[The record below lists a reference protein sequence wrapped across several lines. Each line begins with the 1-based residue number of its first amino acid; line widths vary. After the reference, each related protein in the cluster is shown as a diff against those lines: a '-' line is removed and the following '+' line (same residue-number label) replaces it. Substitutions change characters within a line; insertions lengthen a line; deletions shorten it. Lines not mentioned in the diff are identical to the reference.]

1 MRSVSPPSRGRLFVV
16 SGPSGAGK
24 GTIIRAALER
34 RPDILFSISA
44 TTRGP
49 RPGERDGVDYH
60 FISEA
65 RFRAMIEAGEFLEWA
80 EVYGALYGT
89 PRAPVEEALEQ
100 GQDVLLE
107 LDIQGAIAVKDAI
120 PEAVLVFVEP
130 PSMEAL
136 ADRLRARGTEDAD
149 ALARRIE
156 AAYEE
161 VKTGRRYDH
170 IIVNDQVE
178 KAVGE
183 FLRILEG
190 HDIEGRTDK

>member
-1 MRSVSPPSRGRLFVV
+1 MARLFVV

-34 RPDILFSISA
+34 GPDILFSISA
-44 TTRGP
+44 TTRNP
-49 RPGERDGVDYH
+49 RHGERDGADYH

-65 RFRAMIEAGEFLEWA
+65 RFLAMIESGEFLEWA
-80 EVYGALYGT
+80 QVYGALYGT
-89 PRAPVEEALEQ
+89 PRAPVQEALE
-100 GQDVLLE
+100 GGRDVLLE
-107 LDIQGAIAVKDAI
+107 LDIQGAIAVKDEI

-149 ALARRIE
+149 AMARRIE

-178 KAVGE
+178 KAVEE

-190 HDIEGRTDK
+190 HDEEGRNR

>member
-1 MRSVSPPSRGRLFVV
+1 LRSVSPPSRGRLFVV

-60 FISEA
+60 FIPEA

-100 GQDVLLE
+100 GRDVLLE

-120 PEAVLVFVEP
+120 PEALLVFVEP

>member
-1 MRSVSPPSRGRLFVV
+1 MTRARLYVV

-24 GTIIRAALER
+24 GTIIRAALGR
-34 RPDILFSISA
+34 RSDILFSISA
-44 TTRGP
+44 TTRDP
-49 RPGERDGVDYH
+49 RRGERDGVDYH

-65 RFRAMIEAGEFLEWA
+65 RFRDMIEAGEFLEWA

-100 GQDVLLE
+100 GRDVLLE

-149 ALARRIE
+149 ALARRIK

-161 VKTGRRYDH
+161 VKIGRRYDH
-170 IIVNDQVE
+170 IVVNDQVE
-178 KAVGE
+178 TAVEE
-183 FLRILEG
+183 FLRILE
-190 HDIEGRTDK
+190 DDLTEGRNQK